1 MSHSISSKD
10 NGDEINCVCL
20 SSRSGSTLSGFSEDW
35 SMFTNP
41 LCGQAVIRHRR
52 VLTWYLIAPDNLSL
66 LQAKVEDVDIVRRG
80 EGWESGTGYPGRV
93 ISQPPPSSMPTVRPY
108 PTYSIQL
115 EASIVSA
122 RISRGVTRTWSSGR
136 RDSPFMY
143 GVSQLSDVPRNRAY

>member
-1 MSHSISSKD
+1 MLECPSQ
-10 NGDEINCVCL
+10 
-20 SSRSGSTLSGFSEDW
+20 SGSTLSGFSGEW
-35 SMFTNP
+35 SMFTDS
-41 LCGQAVIRHRR
+41 LCGQAVIQHRR
-52 VLTWYLIAPDNLSL
+52 ILTCYSIVPDDLSL
-66 LQAKVEDVDIVRRG
+66 SQAKAEGVDMVRRG
-80 EGWESGTGYPGRV
+80 EGRESGTGYPGRV
-93 ISQPPPSSMPTVRPY
+93 ISQPPSSSLPTVRPC